1 MVNTAS
7 AFRALLFCTTA
18 VWLLIELRQGSNERP
33 EAVNADRGS
42 RRVLVSAVAIGF
54 AGAFLAARV
63 ASGAAIRPMRV
74 ADWVG
79 LIIMWCGVG
88 LRFWSFRTLGRYFTF
103 LVETSADQPVI
114 IAGPYKVIRHPG
126 YAGILVA
133 LAGVGVLFGNWMSLL
148 SLMVGTS
155 FGLAYRIAVEE
166 RALTRTTGAVYRDYA
181 ATHKRLVP
189 FIW

>member
-1 MVNTAS
+1 VVNTAS

-18 VWLLIELRQGSNERP
+18 VWLLVELRQWGSERP

-42 RRVLVSAVAIGF
+42 RRVLVSALAIGF

-79 LIIMWCGVG
+79 LIVMWCGIG

-103 LVETSADQPVI
+103 CVETSADQPVI
-114 IAGPYKVIRHPG
+114 TVGPYKVIRHPG

-133 LAGVGVLFGNWMSLL
+133 LAGVGVLFGNWL
-148 SLMVGTS
+148 SLVSLIVSTLC
-155 FGLAYRIAVEE
+155 GLVYRMSVEE
-166 RALTRTTGAVYRDYA
+166 RALTRTTGPAYGDYA

>member
-1 MVNTAS
+1 MVNAAS

-18 VWLLIELRQGSNERP
+18 VWLLIELRQASFERP
-33 EAVNADRGS
+33 EAMNVDRGS
-42 RRVLVSAVAIGF
+42 RRVLVSAVTVGF

-63 ASGAAIRPMRV
+63 APGAAIRPMRV

-79 LIIMWCGVG
+79 LITMWCGVG

-103 LVETSADQPVI
+103 SVETSADHPVI
-114 IAGPYKVIRHPG
+114 AAGPYKAIRHPG
-126 YAGILVA
+126 YAGILVS
-133 LAGVGVLFGNWMSLL
+133 LAGVGVLFGNWLSLVSLL
-148 SLMVGTS
+148 VGTLG
-155 FGLAYRIAVEE
+155 GLVYRITVEE
-166 RALTRTTGAVYRDYA
+166 RALTRTPGAAYRDYA